1 MLIDLKTFGKK
12 GNYGVYR
19 FKFLRLAHLIK
30 RRVTRH
36 LMFIHEPLTLNNLR
50 IIIHINLHINL
61 HIIRHDNI
69 MAITQNIYAQSTVSM
84 TDLRRAS
91 ITDIVSDSPVAVL
104 NHNKP
109 AAYLLSADY
118 YEFLLDQVENIEL
131 SKIVKARRGG
141 KAVKVSLDDL

>member
-1 MLIDLKTFGKK
+1 
-12 GNYGVYR
+12 
-19 FKFLRLAHLIK
+19 
-30 RRVTRH
+30 
-36 LMFIHEPLTLNNLR
+36 
-50 IIIHINLHINL
+50 
-61 HIIRHDNI
+61 

-91 ITDIVSDSPVAVL
+91 IADIVSDSPVAVL

-131 SKIVKARRGG
+131 SKIVKERRGG
-141 KAVKVSLDDL
+141 KTVKVSLDDLQP